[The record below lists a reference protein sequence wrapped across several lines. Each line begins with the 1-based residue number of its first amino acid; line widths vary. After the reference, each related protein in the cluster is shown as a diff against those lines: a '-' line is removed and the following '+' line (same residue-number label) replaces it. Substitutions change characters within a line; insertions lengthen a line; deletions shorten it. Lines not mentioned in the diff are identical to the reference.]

1 MKTKLLL
8 AAAISALSLGAT
20 GAMAAP
26 APAVTDIATAVT
38 DIATQGDAAV
48 EQAKH
53 KFYYGYYYYPY
64 YYYKPYYYYPYY
76 CPYWKKLKGWC

>member
-20 GAMAAP
+20 SAMAAP
-26 APAVTDIATAVT
+26 ASAPAVTDIAV
-38 DIATQGDAAV
+38 QGDSAV
-48 EQAKH
+48 VQAK
-53 KFYYGYYYYPY
+53 KFFFYYGYPYYYNY

-76 CPYWKKLKGWC
+76 CPYWKKIKGWC

>member
-20 GAMAAP
+20 SAMAAP
-26 APAVTDIATAVT
+26 ASAPAVTDIALE
-38 DIATQGDAAV
+38 GDVAV

-53 KFYYGYYYYPY
+53 KFHFYYYGYPY
-64 YYYKPYYYYPYY
+64 YYYYYRPYYYYPYY
-76 CPYWKKLKGWC
+76 CPYWKKIKGWC

>member
-20 GAMAAP
+20 GAQAAP
-26 APAVTDIATAVT
+26 ASATALNE
-38 DIATQGDAAV
+38 IAQSTGIAV

-53 KFYYGYYYYPY
+53 FYYGYYYYPY

-76 CPYWKKLKGWC
+76 CPYWKKLKGWCY

>member
-8 AAAISALSLGAT
+8 AAAISALSLGAAT
-20 GAMAAP
+20 AQAAP
-26 APAVTDIATAVT
+26 MPAFN
-38 DIATQGDAAV
+38 DIATQSDAAV
-48 EQAKH
+48 EQATF
-53 KFYYGYYYYPY
+53 KFYYGYYGYPYYYNY

>member
-20 GAMAAP
+20 SAMAAP
-26 APAVTDIATAVT
+26 APAVT

-64 YYYKPYYYYPYY
+64 YYYNYYPYYY